1 MGGYQTRRGG
11 PQGIEPLK
19 WERVEERKG
28 QCSLCSLP
36 PSPLTGL
43 SSIPAGGGDTG
54 FIRVH
59 GALRKPHPIYMVLA
73 QWLYCGLTG
82 ISCRFRP
89 ERVC

>member
-28 QCSLCSLP
+28 QCGLCSLP

-59 GALRKPHPIYMVLA
+59 GALRKPRPISMVLA